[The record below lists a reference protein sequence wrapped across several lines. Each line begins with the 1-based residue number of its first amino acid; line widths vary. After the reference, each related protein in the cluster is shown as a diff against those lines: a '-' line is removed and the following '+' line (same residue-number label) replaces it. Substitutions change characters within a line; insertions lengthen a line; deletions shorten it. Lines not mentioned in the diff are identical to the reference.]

1 MAASVSFRCNPAHRF
16 AQTPLS
22 YIPKAAGQEG
32 RPAPPPKKP
41 NQAGWEQSPGKTKH
55 QHASAH
61 LSRHTSPRTQAAKSG
76 PPALPDQML
85 GVDYGTKWTGLAL
98 GRKGVCK
105 ELQVLP
111 NDVKNRGMFAR
122 QIVQAAVDHQASGI
136 LIGMP
141 LDPFNPRSTLSN
153 PNADSHHGRRCR
165 WFAHSVAIVAQPQ
178 GIDVYLYDES
188 ETSTDALSV
197 IGLYGRAKQEGLKS
211 TRKRLEKK
219 VDSLSA
225 YLLLRKFYEAPGRAM
240 RIVMRGAA

>member
-1 MAASVSFRCNPAHRF
+1 
-16 AQTPLS
+16 
-22 YIPKAAGQEG
+22 
-32 RPAPPPKKP
+32 
-41 NQAGWEQSPGKTKH
+41 
-55 QHASAH
+55 
-61 LSRHTSPRTQAAKSG
+61 
-76 PPALPDQML
+76 
-85 GVDYGTKWTGLAL
+85 
-98 GRKGVCK
+98 
-105 ELQVLP
+105 VLP